1 MEQQIADTL
10 SQIGSLSREF
20 ADKAAKGEDLRK
32 IDYSGYVSTWIDRLI
47 DFGIRV
53 LIAIVLAYI
62 GIFLTRKIVK
72 LFRRSL
78 ARRNA
83 DPAVISFLS
92 SLINTLCLLIV
103 IIIAVNVLGFQAVS
117 FAALLAGAGVAIGA
131 ALSGQLQN
139 LAAGMVILFTRPFHV
154 GDWIV
159 SKEGEGE
166 VDSVAIFF
174 TTLKTVDNSKIY
186 IPNAVLMSASVTN
199 RSEMKLRRCQW
210 VVGVEYDTDINLVRA
225 ALNELI
231 QADKRVL
238 DTPEPLIVLREM
250 GSSSVNVMLR
260 AWCEN
265 SDYWALY
272 WDMNKRIYDLFNE
285 RGIPFAFN
293 TMRIISDKEQSAPE
307 RPAANDNER
316 NA

>member
-1 MEQQIADTL
+1 
-10 SQIGSLSREF
+10 
-20 ADKAAKGEDLRK
+20 
-32 IDYSGYVSTWIDRLI
+32 
-47 DFGIRV
+47 
-53 LIAIVLAYI
+53 
-62 GIFLTRKIVK
+62 
-72 LFRRSL
+72 
-78 ARRNA
+78 
-83 DPAVISFLS
+83 
-92 SLINTLCLLIV
+92 
-103 IIIAVNVLGFQAVS
+103 
-117 FAALLAGAGVAIGA
+117 
-131 ALSGQLQN
+131 
-139 LAAGMVILFTRPFHV
+139 MVILFTRPFHV

-210 VVGVEYDTDINLVRA
+210 DVGVEYDTDINLVRA

-231 QADKRVL
+231 QEDKRVL
-238 DTPEPLIVLREM
+238 NTPEPLIVLREM

-293 TMRIISDKEQSAPE
+293 TMRIISDKEQNAPE
-307 RPAANDNER
+307 QPSANDNER